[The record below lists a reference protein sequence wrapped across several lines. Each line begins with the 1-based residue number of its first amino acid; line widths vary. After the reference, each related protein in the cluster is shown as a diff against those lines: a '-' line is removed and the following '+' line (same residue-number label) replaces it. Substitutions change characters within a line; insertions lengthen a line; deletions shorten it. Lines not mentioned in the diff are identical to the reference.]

1 MNLLQFMKR
10 LHLFFAFLLLVCP
23 HAIAQKE
30 SYTFDDLYRLALESA
45 LESKNE
51 EALLYLSKAKT
62 LNPTSSDVYAM
73 SGSISFGLIKE
84 LWDKQLVS
92 RDSIVQMIPECLSDL
107 NNSIL
112 YWNNESSCSLS
123 LLLYNRADFYA
134 FIGHYQNSYN
144 DIQEAYRSLQKDE
157 YDVAI
162 DVLLARA
169 EYYEALEEEKKYQ
182 ADMNEALEYCKKGI
196 KSDPKK
202 PDYYS
207 KRMNIYYRL
216 GNYKLLIESIID
228 GLVKFPIEQYEEIDG
243 YEKALMSDI
252 AYCKKLIDKKLKKD
266 PNNPA
271 WLYIQALIS
280 FYNRDYVLALQ
291 QYDAMINKVGPAY
304 RLYHAKF
311 LCYHDTRCY
320 DKGMAVLEKMEQL
333 YDSIDVDDTFYKMQL
348 HVMKGE
354 HEKVVEIADYLLN
367 TFGYN
372 AGVLLNRAYS
382 YQAMNQDAKAM
393 VDLNTVIA
401 NEPTNVRA
409 YLRRSRLHRKY
420 GATEMAKLDDE
431 MVLKYDTICDGSSV
445 RHYSLY
451 FLGQED
457 EAIKWVDD
465 IVEGSPKSI
474 SCHYDRACLMSLMG
488 KTDEALKSLRL
499 AMELGFGDFVHLMH
513 DEDLNNLRQLP
524 EFIELVSKYQQVHDD
539 FCSELVAP

>member
-1 MNLLQFMKR
+1 MKKI
-10 LHLFFAFLLLVCP
+10 FLLLACFVP
-23 HAIAQKE
+23 VWSSLWAEEAHTAA
-30 SYTFDDLYRLALESA
+30 DLYHLAQECVEIGNYDDAIS
-45 LESKNE
+45 
-51 EALLYLSKAKT
+51 YLSDAKKMD
-62 LNPTSSDVYAM
+62 PMSSDIYALSSAIM
-73 SGSISFGLIKE
+73 G
-84 LWDKQLVS
+84 DY
-92 RDSIVQMIPECLSDL
+92 IVQEIARGKASNDTILSLIPYCLSDM
-107 NNSIL
+107 NNAIQF
-112 YWNNESSCSLS
+112 WTNKADRSLS
-123 LLLYNRADFYA
+123 VLYFTRGFFLKKLGYYEKAFADLNVA
-134 FIGHYQNSYN
+134 HEN
-144 DIQEAYRSLQKDE
+144 LKKDE
-157 YDVAI
+157 YKLAI
-162 DVLLARA
+162 DVLRHRA
-169 EYYEALEEEKKYQ
+169 EIFKASGYGTNFQLDMSEAIT
-182 ADMNEALEYCKKGI
+182 YCKRGTKN
-196 KSDPKK
+196 DPT
-202 PDYYS
+202 DVYYYDT
-207 KRMNIYYRL
+207 RANIEHSMGFDKLMIETIFNRL
-216 GNYKLLIESIID
+216 EKIP
-228 GLVKFPIEQYEEIDG
+228 VKDYEEIDG
-243 YEKALMSDI
+243 YEKALRLDM
-252 AYCKKLIDKKLKKD
+252 AYCKKLVDKKLKKD

-311 LCYHDTRCY
+311 LCYHDSRCY

-372 AGVLLNRAYS
+372 AGVLLNREYS

-431 MVLKYDTICDGSSV
+431 MVLKYDTICDESSV

-457 EAIKWVDD
+457 EAIKWVDG
-465 IVEGSPKSI
+465 IVASSPKDV

-499 AMELGFGDFVHLMH
+499 AMELGFGQSSSTT
-513 DEDLNNLRQLP
+513 R
-524 EFIELVSKYQQVHDD
+524 IY
-539 FCSELVAP
+539 